1 MTPATIKEPLMK
13 RTTLFGWVIFV
24 IVLLALACQN
34 SPATDPSLENTRVA
48 LAIQETS
55 LAINLTSAALPETPV
70 ETLEAAIQPTYTP
83 YPTYTKQAAEEPTAK
98 PQPTIEEQPTT
109 APPTIAPTATP
120 TNTPDKLFQQVSA
133 DRRTFYC
140 IASSGPTTLTITVV
154 MSDIDRGA
162 ALFWRLNDK
171 FTGNTTE
178 WGSKDM
184 IRAGANT
191 RAFTFNADSYAGTN
205 NFYYPPLMNESWF
218 EIQIISGDGVDR
230 TKVFSE
236 VTFFPCAQ

>member
-1 MTPATIKEPLMK
+1 MK

-34 SPATDPSLENTRVA
+34 SPGTDPSLENTRVA
-48 LAIQETS
+48 LAIQQTS
-55 LAINLTSAALPETPV
+55 LAINLTSAVQPATPV
-70 ETLEAAIQPTYTP
+70 ETLEVAIQPTYTP
-83 YPTYTKQAAEEPTAK
+83 YPTYTEQAAEQPTAK

-120 TNTPDKLFQQVSA
+120 TSTPDKLFQQISA
-133 DRRTFYC
+133 DRITFHC
-140 IASSGPTTLTITVV
+140 IASNGPATLTITVV

-162 ALFWRLNDK
+162 AIFWRLSDK

-184 IRAGANT
+184 RRAGANT
-191 RAFTFNADSYAGTN
+191 RSFTFNADVWAGTN

-218 EIQIISGDGVDR
+218 QFQIISGDGVDR
-230 TKVFSE
+230 TDVFSE